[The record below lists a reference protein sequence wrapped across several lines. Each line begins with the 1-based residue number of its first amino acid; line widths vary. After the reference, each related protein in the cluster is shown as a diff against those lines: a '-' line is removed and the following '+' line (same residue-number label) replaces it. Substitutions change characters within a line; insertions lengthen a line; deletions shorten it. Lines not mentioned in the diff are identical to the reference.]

1 VCSCDFVE
9 DEYATVGFGLC
20 RSGESNLRSDE
31 MEMIS
36 CKGIKKSGAS
46 PGSIY
51 TRKEVL
57 AIAAGGG
64 DCGAGKY
71 LLSAEVL
78 PILRSLPGM
87 P

>member
-1 VCSCDFVE
+1 
-9 DEYATVGFGLC
+9 
-20 RSGESNLRSDE
+20 

-57 AIAAGGG
+57 TIAAGGG